1 LGLLFEHFPHNI
13 SIDHVLLKIAAL
25 NATYSTMIRTFSN
38 RKPSIYDVA
47 RYIVSLNIDE
57 RLEAGDTALVEK
69 VAGLKL
75 DDGRWARN
83 YSFATKYCNW
93 HRHDLYPIYDSRVD
107 VCLWELN
114 KRVPFYAFHRQDL
127 YWNYPKFKQI
137 VEAFRTR
144 FGLQD
149 FDFKQIDKFL
159 YVSGGNLL
167 KAALGERTP
176 SDLREDEE
184 EPQSK

>member
-1 LGLLFEHFPHNI
+1 
-13 SIDHVLLKIAAL
+13 
-25 NATYSTMIRTFSN
+25 MIRAFSN
-38 RKPSIYDVA
+38 RKPSIYDAA

-75 DDGRWARN
+75 DNGRWSRD

-107 VCLWELN
+107 VYLWELN
-114 KRVPFYAFHRQDL
+114 KRTPFYAFHRQDL
-127 YWNYPKFKQI
+127 YWNYPKFKEV
-137 VEAFRTR
+137 VEAFCTH

-149 FDFKQIDKFL
+149 FGLKKIDKFL
-159 YVSGGNLL
+159 YVSGGKLL
-167 KAALGERTP
+167 RAALGENIPNDSQELT
-176 SDLREDEE
+176 E
-184 EPQSK
+184 EPQSV